1 MSAVQ
6 HSKPKA
12 SATQRATYFVYRTP
26 LGRVTLGCDGQALTR
41 VAFGV
46 AEFEGEYRPC
56 ALTNK
61 ASSEILDT
69 LLKSVPYLPF
79 LFILKE
85 AVFRKR
91 CGTMCVPFLMDKLR
105 RTLRLRQT

>member
-61 ASSEILDT
+61 ASHIYHSSSSSRKQFSEKGVGLC
-69 LLKSVPYLPF
+69 
-79 LFILKE
+79 
-85 AVFRKR
+85 VFHSLW
-91 CGTMCVPFLMDKLR
+91 TN
-105 RTLRLRQT
+105 